1 MSPPFHY
8 ASRGPFFSLCLSGFF
23 SCACFLFVW
32 QVNTV
37 KWKWRFSS
45 VHSSCAG
52 HWPFQTSGSGLVW
65 LRGVTGKSLMGPL
78 EVTGEKQKRCGL
90 WCVRL
95 WVGREERRGNTENW
109 SKVQFSCLHLLTR
122 NTHKNVG
129 LAAEEETVLTD
140 VTTKD
145 FPLPKLANNLSII
158 YEINKCNK

>member
-1 MSPPFHY
+1 
-8 ASRGPFFSLCLSGFF
+8 
-23 SCACFLFVW
+23 
-32 QVNTV
+32 
-37 KWKWRFSS
+37 
-45 VHSSCAG
+45 
-52 HWPFQTSGSGLVW
+52 
-65 LRGVTGKSLMGPL
+65 MGPL

-90 WCVRL
+90 WCVRVFE
-95 WVGREERRGNTENW
+95 WVEKKEGETQKNW

-158 YEINKCNK
+158 YEIKKCNK